1 MSLNKTQIIAIVI
14 ITLIIGLASSGS
26 HPVTG
31 TFGYTGAPGD
41 SACSSCHS
49 GNNSNF
55 DGEVTINGLPATITT
70 GETYT
75 LTVTVSNP
83 NGNASEAGFQM
94 LALTGTNTNA
104 GSMVTSEPF
113 AIVKTVSGNKR
124 YFGHFPAQVFPASNE
139 LSFNVDWTAPATAGS
154 NPVIKFYAAAV
165 IANGNGSSNQDKV
178 VFTNQIIPIQSTGSP
193 LSVTLSNIDGVTC
206 NGLSDG
212 NATAVPVGGS
222 TPYNYI
228 WSNGV
233 TTAINTTLPAGL
245 ATVTV
250 TDNNGTTATASTNI
264 STPSAIITA
273 ASGSVVCESATNG
286 TVSVFVS
293 GGSGS
298 YTYLWS
304 NGNTNSSQSNLP
316 VGTYSVTVT
325 DGNDCDATDFAVVSA
340 SPPITFTQTQTN
352 VSCFGGSNGT
362 ASVNVSGGTFP
373 ITYAWSNGGGGSSK
387 TNLDAGFYQVTITDG
402 ALCTEVAEFTI
413 TEPSQLVGTIT
424 NVSNPSCFGGN
435 NGSATLTISGGTP
448 NYNFLWSNGA
458 SGSGASNTQ
467 NNLSAG
473 EYQVTI
479 TDLFDCQVVKFVT
492 ITDPQGINVIVNT
505 INNVSCNGLAN
516 GSISVTGNGVGS
528 ISYLWSNGSISN
540 AIDGLSPGTYG
551 LTVTDNANG
560 CTQIE
565 SYTITQPAILALSV
579 STVDVSCAGG
589 NDGSVTVTAT
599 GGNGGYSYLISGPST
614 GNGPLFNNLAAGT
627 YGITVTDSKA
637 CTSSSTFVINEP
649 SPILIS
655 VTENI
660 PASCLGA
667 ENGSIAVVASNGL
680 ATYQYAWSNNVT
692 GALNDNISA
701 GIYTVTVTDANACT
715 NSASFT
721 VETNTSFTI
730 SLDSIRNIDCFND
743 ATGFAS
749 VEFNSDYTY
758 LWSNGNTTSAL
769 NNVQAGAYSVIAT
782 DEEGCESQPLAIEI
796 TQAPRIIANTLAED
810 TLLCTGDT
818 LGQLSLSLDGGTGE
832 LTYTWSSGDTSLVL
846 DSLSIGTY
854 TISINDSLGCLETY
868 TYQVSNSPE
877 INTDSVSIQNIS
889 CFGQDDGSIIFYPSG
904 GFGTLDLIWSNGS
917 TSDTLTSLNGGN
929 YVVTVTDENNCTV
942 VDTFNIIEPLTL
954 TAVANITDESV
965 AGAKDGAIT
974 LDVTGGTE
982 PYTIFWNNGDSTL
995 TIDSLMPALYSYVL
1009 LDAND
1014 CSTTGWAVV
1023 GGGSCTISASYQ
1035 AVPASCGTSFD
1046 GAINL
1051 TVEGNVGDY
1060 TVELYFQN
1068 VEVTYPLDSLYPGVY
1083 TVVISD
1089 SLGCVALLEN
1099 IEISSINP
1107 AIILDT
1113 LIRVN
1118 PTSTSS
1124 ADGALSVQISGGTP
1138 PYLYEWTKDLNVIGT
1153 DSIISNL
1160 RLGLYSVLVT
1170 DSVGCTLSI
1179 NNIILQ
1185 VVSKTDD
1192 DIQNYIKIYPNPVT
1206 DILQIDHIANDKIN
1220 EISLFDFT
1228 GKLIY
1233 KNASINQQNISL
1245 NMSET
1250 GIQSQGIYM
1259 LKISAGTKTWY
1270 KKILVSMY

>member
-31 TFGYTGAPGD
+31 TSGYTGAPGD

-49 GNNSNF
+49 GNNANF
-55 DGEVTINGLPATITT
+55 DGEVTINGLPATIIT

-83 NGNASEAGFQM
+83 NGNANEAGFQM

-104 GSMVTSEPF
+104 GGMVTTEPF
-113 AIVKTVSGNKR
+113 AIVKTVSGNKK
-124 YFGHFPAQVFPASNE
+124 YFGHFPSQVFPASNE
-139 LSFNVDWTAPATAGS
+139 LSFNVDWTAPTTVGT

-178 VFTNQIIPIQSTGSP
+178 VFTNQIIPIESSGSS
-193 LSVTLSNIDGVTC
+193 LTVSLTNIEGVSC

-212 NATAVPVGGS
+212 NATAVPSGGT
-222 TPYNYI
+222 TPYNYL

-233 TTAINTTLPAGL
+233 STAINATLPAGL
-245 ATVTV
+245 ASVTV
-250 TDNNGTTATASTNI
+250 TDNAGNTATASTNI
-264 STPSAIITA
+264 SSPSAIITA

-286 TVSVFVS
+286 SVSVLVS

-304 NGNTNSSQSNLP
+304 NGNTNNSQTNLP
-316 VGTYSVTVT
+316 VGTYDVTVT
-325 DGNDCDATDFAVVSA
+325 DGNNCQAVDFAVVSA
-340 SPPITFTQTQTN
+340 APPITYTQTQTN

-362 ASVNVSGGTFP
+362 ASVNVTGGTFP
-373 ITYAWSNGGGGSSK
+373 ISYAWSNGGFGSSK

-402 ALCTEVAEFTI
+402 ALCSEVAEFTI
-413 TEPSQLVGTIT
+413 TEPSQLVGTIS

-458 SGSGASNTQ
+458 SGSGATNTQ
-467 NNLSAG
+467 SNLSAG

-479 TDLFDCQVVKFVT
+479 TDLFDCQVVQFVT
-492 ITDPQGINVIVNT
+492 ITNPQGINVIVNT

-516 GSISVTGNGVGS
+516 GNISVTASGVGS
-528 ISYLWSNGSISN
+528 ISYLWSNGSTSN
-540 AIDGLSPGTYG
+540 AIDGLSPGAYG
-551 LTVTDNANG
+551 LTITDNANG

-565 SYTITQPAILALSV
+565 SYTITQPTILALSV
-579 STVDVSCAGG
+579 STMDVSCAGG

-637 CTSSSTFVINEP
+637 CSSSTTFVINEP

-655 VTENI
+655 MTENI
-660 PASCLGA
+660 PATCLGA
-667 ENGSIAVVASNGL
+667 ENGSITVNANNGL
-680 ATYQYAWSNNVT
+680 APYQYTWSNDVNS
-692 GALNDNISA
+692 AINDDIAA
-701 GIYTVTVTDANACT
+701 GSYTVTVTDSNDCT
-715 NSASFT
+715 NSATFV
-721 VETNTSFTI
+721 VETNTSFTL
-730 SLDSIRNIDCFND
+730 SLDSVRNITCFND
-743 ATGFAS
+743 TTGFAS
-749 VEFNSDYTY
+749 VELNNDYTY
-758 LWSNGNTTSAL
+758 LWSNGSTSSQL
-769 NNVQAGAYSVIAT
+769 NNVAAGIYSIVAT
-782 DEEGCESQPLAIEI
+782 DSEGCESQPLSIEI
-796 TQAPRIIANTLAED
+796 TQGPQIIANIIVED
-810 TLLCTGDT
+810 TLLCFGDS
-818 LGQLSLSLDGGTGE
+818 LGLLSLGLDGGNGD

-854 TISINDSLGCLETY
+854 TISINDSEGCLETY
-868 TYQVSNSPE
+868 TYNVTNSPL
-877 INTDSVSIQNIS
+877 ILTDSISIQNIS
-889 CFGQDDGSIIFYPSG
+889 CFGQEDGSIIFFPSG
-904 GFGTLDLIWSNGS
+904 GFGMLDLIWSNGS
-917 TSDTLTSLNGGN
+917 SSDTLTSLNGGN

-942 VDTFNIIEPLTL
+942 IDTFTVVEPLAL
-954 TAVANITDESV
+954 TAVATVTDESI

-974 LDVTGGTE
+974 LEVTGGTE
-982 PYTIFWNNGDSTL
+982 PYTIYWNNGDSTL
-995 TIDSLMPALYSYVL
+995 TIDSLMPGLFSYVL

-1023 GGGSCTISASYQ
+1023 GGGSCTISASYNTI
-1035 AVPASCGTSFD
+1035 AASCGTSFD
-1046 GAINL
+1046 GTINL

-1060 TVELYFQN
+1060 TTELYFQN
-1068 VEVTYPLDSLYPGVY
+1068 VEVDYPLDSLYPGTY
-1083 TVVISD
+1083 TIVISD

-1099 IEISSINP
+1099 IVVSSINP

-1118 PTSTSS
+1118 PTSTTA
-1124 ADGALSVQISGGTP
+1124 ADGSLSVLISGGTP
-1138 PYLYEWTKDLNVIGT
+1138 PYQYEWTKDLNVIGT

-1170 DSVGCTLSI
+1170 DSVGCTLNI

-1185 VVSKTDD
+1185 VVSNTDN
-1192 DIQNYIKIYPNPVT
+1192 DIRNYLKVYPNPVT
-1206 DILQIDHIANDKIN
+1206 DMLQIDHIANDKIK

-1233 KNASINQQNISL
+1233 KNANVNQQNITL

-1259 LKISAGTKTWY
+1259 LKISAGEKSWY